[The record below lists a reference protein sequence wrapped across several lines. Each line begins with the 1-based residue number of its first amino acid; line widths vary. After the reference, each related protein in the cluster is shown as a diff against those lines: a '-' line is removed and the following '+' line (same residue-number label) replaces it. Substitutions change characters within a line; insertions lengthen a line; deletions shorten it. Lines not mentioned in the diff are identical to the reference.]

1 MNTSSASG
9 DTGGI
14 DVTQF
19 HAVFFEEAD
28 EHLASME
35 SLLLEIDVESP
46 DDEAV
51 NAVFRAAHSIKGGAG
66 MFGFTDITG
75 LTHEAETLLDR
86 VRKGHLALTVEIVDA
101 LLQSG
106 DAIKAQLSVHRGEGG
121 RSPETGSLVAR
132 LRALA
137 AGAEAGTAPAPAPVA
152 EDAGYGFF
160 ADAAPAAPAAP
171 ADEGFGFFDDVP
183 AAPEAAA
190 APADANS
197 YGFFAPH
204 DRKYDPP
211 PATET
216 YGFFAP
222 HDKKYDPAPAPDSYG
237 FFAPHDKTYDKPVA
251 VPAVAPAA
259 APLGA
264 TARMATL
271 AGKPKADK
279 AAEAASIRVPV
290 GKVDQLINLVGE
302 LVITHAMLAQNVSE
316 LDMARQQ
323 NLLARMADL
332 ERNTRDLQESVMSI
346 RMTPI
351 SMVFNRFPRM
361 LRDLAAK
368 LGKKIELK
376 MVGEGTEL
384 DKGLI
389 EKITD
394 PMTHLVRNSLDHGIE
409 MPEARE
415 AAGKPETGTITLSA
429 YHRGGNIVIEVADD
443 GGGLKRE
450 KILAKAHER
459 GIAVPPNP
467 SDGEVWNLIFEP
479 GFSTAEVVTDVSGRG
494 VGMDVVR
501 RNIVALNGSVE
512 IESAA
517 GVGTRMTVRLPLTLA
532 IMDGMS
538 IAIGGEHYILPLA
551 SVVESMQ
558 ADAHALRP
566 VSGQGRVL
574 DVRGEYLPVVK
585 LADVFP
591 PATPKSAGE
600 VEMVVIVE
608 ADGVKTALVV
618 DELVGQHQVVV
629 KSLETNYRR
638 QQGISGA
645 TIMGDGRV
653 ALILDV
659 AALVK
664 KSRH

>member
-1 MNTSSASG
+1 MQTQSGSG
-9 DTGGI
+9 DAGGI
-14 DVTQF
+14 DVAQF

-28 EHLASME
+28 EHLVSME
-35 SLLLEIDVESP
+35 ALLLEIDVVAP
-46 DDEAV
+46 DEEAV

-66 MFGFTDITG
+66 MFGFTDVTD

-86 VRKGHLALTVEIVDA
+86 VRKGQLPLTVEIVDA
-101 LLQSG
+101 MLETG
-106 DAIKAQLSVHRGEGG
+106 DAIKAQLAVRRGEEGAA
-121 RSPETGSLVAR
+121 PEVSDLLKR

-137 AGAEAGTAPAPAPVA
+137 AGDAAEPATVSGALGSGEPDAAPAQAA
-152 EDAGYGFF
+152 GSGYGFF
-160 ADAAPAAPAAP
+160 EPEVAESASD
-171 ADEGFGFFDDVP
+171 DYGFFDTVP
-183 AAPEAAA
+183 TAAA
-190 APADANS
+190 APAATDGAQGF
-197 YGFFAPH
+197 GFFAPH
-204 DRKYDPP
+204 DQ
-211 PATET
+211 T
-216 YGFFAP
+216 YGQTA
-222 HDKKYDPAPAPDSYG
+222 
-237 FFAPHDKTYDKPVA
+237 
-251 VPAVAPAA
+251 AVAPDTETAGNSASGAA
-259 APLGA
+259 ELGL
-264 TARMATL
+264 TTRMTTLVAR
-271 AGKPKADK
+271 PKSDK

-302 LVITHAMLAQNVSE
+302 LVITQAMLAQNASE
-316 LDMARQQ
+316 LDLARHQT
-323 NLLARMADL
+323 LLTRMADL

-351 SMVFNRFPRM
+351 AMVFNRFPRM
-361 LRDLAAK
+361 LRDLASK
-368 LGKKIELK
+368 LGKKVELK
-376 MVGEGTEL
+376 MVGENTEL

-389 EKITD
+389 EKIAD

-409 MPEARE
+409 MPAARG

-443 GGGLKRE
+443 GAGLKRE
-450 KILAKAHER
+450 RILAKARER
-459 GIAVPPNP
+459 GLAIPANP
-467 SDGEVWNLIFEP
+467 SDSEVWNLIFEP
-479 GFSTAEVVTDVSGRG
+479 GFSTADVVTDVSGRG

-501 RNIVALNGSVE
+501 RNIGALNGSVE

-517 GVGTRMTVRLPLTLA
+517 GLGTRMTVRLPLTLA

-538 IAIGGEHYILPLA
+538 IAIGGENYILPLA

-558 ADAHALRP
+558 ADSKALRP
-566 VSGQGRVL
+566 VAGQGRVL
-574 DVRGEYLPVVK
+574 DVRGEYLPVLK

-591 PATPKSAGE
+591 PAAPGADRDA
-600 VEMVVIVE
+600 EMIVIVE
-608 ADGVKTALVV
+608 SDGVKTALVV

-659 AALVK
+659 SALIK

>member
-1 MNTSSASG
+1 MNTQSGEDSA
-9 DTGGI
+9 GGI

-28 EHLASME
+28 EHRDNME
-35 SLLLEIDVESP
+35 SLLLEIDVAAPDEES
-46 DDEAV
+46 V
-51 NAVFRAAHSIKGGAG
+51 NAVFRAAHSMKGGAG
-66 MFGFTDITG
+66 MFGFADVAE

-86 VRKGHLALTVEIVDA
+86 VRKGHLPLTVEIVDA
-101 LLQSG
+101 LLKTG
-106 DAIKAQLSVHRGEGG
+106 DAVKAQLAVHRGEG
-121 RSPETGSLVAR
+121 SPAPEVSALIEC

-137 AGAEAGTAPAPAPVA
+137 AGQVAPAVSAAAEADP
-152 EDAGYGFF
+152 GYGFF
-160 ADAAPAAPAAP
+160 DLSSAPAKEEAYGLF
-171 ADEGFGFFDDVP
+171 E
-183 AAPEAAA
+183 EAAA
-190 APADANS
+190 PKEADYGFFEEAPGAPAGKPAEAEG

-204 DRKYDPP
+204 DAQDDGKAG
-211 PATET
+211 PAKAAT
-216 YGFFAP
+216 
-222 HDKKYDPAPAPDSYG
+222 
-237 FFAPHDKTYDKPVA
+237 V
-251 VPAVAPAA
+251 A
-259 APLGA
+259 APPESQALGA
-264 TARMATL
+264 TARMSAL
-271 AGKPKADK
+271 GPRAKADK

-302 LVITHAMLAQNVSE
+302 LVITQAMLAQNVSE
-316 LDMARQQ
+316 LDVTRHQS
-323 NLLARMADL
+323 LLARMADL
-332 ERNTRDLQESVMSI
+332 ERNTRGLQESVMSI

-351 SMVFNRFPRM
+351 AMVFNRFPRM

-368 LGKKIELK
+368 LGKKIDLK

-409 MPEARE
+409 MPEARI

-443 GGGLKRE
+443 GGGLKRDR
-450 KILAKAHER
+450 ILDKARER
-459 GIAVPPNP
+459 GLAIPADP

-479 GFSTAEVVTDVSGRG
+479 GFSTADVVTDVSGRG

-501 RNIVALNGSVE
+501 RNISALGGSVE

-517 GVGTRMTVRLPLTLA
+517 GLGTRMTVRLPLTLA

-538 IAIGGEHYILPLA
+538 IAIGGESYILPLA

-558 ADAHALRP
+558 TNSKALRP
-566 VSGQGRVL
+566 VAGQGRVL
-574 DVRGEYLPVVK
+574 DVRGEYLPVLK

-591 PATPKSAGE
+591 PASPVE
-600 VEMVVIVE
+600 RRDEEMVVIVE

-638 QQGISGA
+638 QPGISGA

-653 ALILDV
+653 ALILDI
-659 AALVK
+659 AALIK

>member
-1 MNTSSASG
+1 MNPHSG
-9 DTGGI
+9 GDAAGGI
-14 DVTQF
+14 DITRF
-19 HAVFFEEAD
+19 HAVFFEEAE
-28 EHLASME
+28 EHLESME
-35 SLLLEIDVESP
+35 SLLLEIDVAAP
-46 DDEAV
+46 DEEAL
-51 NAVFRAAHSIKGGAG
+51 NAVFRAAHSMKGGAG
-66 MFGFTDITG
+66 MFGFADVAD
-75 LTHEAETLLDR
+75 LTHEAETLLDL
-86 VRKGHLALTVEIVDA
+86 VRKGQLALTVEIVDA
-101 LLQSG
+101 MLQTG
-106 DAIKAQLSVHRGEGG
+106 DAVKQQLALHRGDDGAA
-121 RSPETGSLVAR
+121 PEVTGLIAC

-137 AGAEAGTAPAPAPVA
+137 NGE
-152 EDAGYGFF
+152 
-160 ADAAPAAPAAP
+160 AAPAAPAAENTAGYGFFAGAPP
-171 ADEGFGFFDDVP
+171 AQVDAAYGLFAEAATPDDADHGFFDDAPGAPVP
-183 AAPEAAA
+183 AAPQ
-190 APADANS
+190 ADG

-204 DRKYDPP
+204 DAKYGAEVKP
-211 PATET
+211 ET
-216 YGFFAP
+216 RM
-222 HDKKYDPAPAPDSYG
+222 
-237 FFAPHDKTYDKPVA
+237 
-251 VPAVAPAA
+251 AA
-259 APLGA
+259 APVAEPQHLGA
-264 TARMATL
+264 PARVPA
-271 AGKPKADK
+271 AGVRAQAEKV
-279 AAEAASIRVPV
+279 AEAASIRVPV

-302 LVITHAMLAQNVSE
+302 LVITQAMLAQNATE
-316 LDMARQQ
+316 LDTSRHQT
-323 NLLARMADL
+323 LLARMADL

-351 SMVFNRFPRM
+351 AMVFNRFPRM

-368 LGKKIELK
+368 LGKKIDLK

-389 EKITD
+389 EKIAD

-409 MPEARE
+409 PPAARL

-429 YHRGGNIVIEVADD
+429 CHRGGNIVIEVADD

-450 KILAKAHER
+450 RILSKARER
-459 GIAVPPNP
+459 GLAIPADP

-479 GFSTAEVVTDVSGRG
+479 GFSTADVVTDVSGRG

-501 RNIVALNGSVE
+501 RNISALGGSVE
-512 IESAA
+512 IESTA
-517 GVGTRMTVRLPLTLA
+517 GLGTRMTVRLPLTLA

-558 ADAHALRP
+558 TDSKALRP
-566 VSGQGRVL
+566 VAGQGRVL

-591 PATPKSAGE
+591 PASPVESRDN
-600 VEMVVIVE
+600 EMVVIVE

-638 QQGISGA
+638 QPGISGA

-653 ALILDV
+653 ALIVDIS
-659 AALVK
+659 ALIK

>member
-1 MNTSSASG
+1 MQTQSGSG
-9 DTGGI
+9 DAGGI
-14 DVTQF
+14 DVAQF

-28 EHLASME
+28 EHLVSIEA
-35 SLLLEIDVESP
+35 LLLEIDVVAP

-66 MFGFTDITG
+66 MFGFTDVTD

-86 VRKGHLALTVEIVDA
+86 VRKGQLPLTVEIVDA
-101 LLQSG
+101 MLETG
-106 DAIKAQLSVHRGEGG
+106 DAIKAQLAVRRGEEGAA
-121 RSPETGSLVAR
+121 PEVSDLLKR

-137 AGAEAGTAPAPAPVA
+137 AGDAAEPATVSGALGSGEPDAAPAQAA
-152 EDAGYGFF
+152 GSGYGFF
-160 ADAAPAAPAAP
+160 EPEVAESASD
-171 ADEGFGFFDDVP
+171 DYGFFDTVP
-183 AAPEAAA
+183 TAAA
-190 APADANS
+190 APAATDGAQGF
-197 YGFFAPH
+197 GFFAPH
-204 DRKYDPP
+204 DQ
-211 PATET
+211 T
-216 YGFFAP
+216 YGQTA
-222 HDKKYDPAPAPDSYG
+222 
-237 FFAPHDKTYDKPVA
+237 
-251 VPAVAPAA
+251 AVAPDTETAGNSASGAA
-259 APLGA
+259 ELGL
-264 TARMATL
+264 TTRTTTLVAR
-271 AGKPKADK
+271 PKSDK

-302 LVITHAMLAQNVSE
+302 LVITQAMLAQNASE
-316 LDMARQQ
+316 LDLARHQT
-323 NLLARMADL
+323 LLTRMADL

-351 SMVFNRFPRM
+351 AMVFNRFPRM
-361 LRDLAAK
+361 LRDLASK
-368 LGKKIELK
+368 LGKKVELK
-376 MVGEGTEL
+376 MVGENTEL

-389 EKITD
+389 EKIAD

-409 MPEARE
+409 MPAARG

-443 GGGLKRE
+443 GAGLKRE
-450 KILAKAHER
+450 RILAKARER
-459 GIAVPPNP
+459 GLAIPANP
-467 SDGEVWNLIFEP
+467 SDSEVWNLIFEP
-479 GFSTAEVVTDVSGRG
+479 GFSTADVVTDVSGRG

-501 RNIVALNGSVE
+501 RNIGALNGSVE

-517 GVGTRMTVRLPLTLA
+517 GLGTRMTVRLPLTLA

-538 IAIGGEHYILPLA
+538 IAIGGENYILPLA

-558 ADAHALRP
+558 ADSKALRP
-566 VSGQGRVL
+566 VAGQGRVL
-574 DVRGEYLPVVK
+574 DVRGEYLPVLK

-591 PATPKSAGE
+591 PAAPGADRDA
-600 VEMVVIVE
+600 EMIVIVE
-608 ADGVKTALVV
+608 SDGVKTALVV

-653 ALILDV
+653 ALILDIS
-659 AALVK
+659 ALIK

>member
-1 MNTSSASG
+1 MNTQSG
-9 DTGGI
+9 GDAAGGI
-14 DVTQF
+14 DITQF
-19 HAVFFEEAD
+19 HAVFFEEAE
-28 EHLASME
+28 EHLESME
-35 SLLLEIDVESP
+35 SLLLEIDVAAP
-46 DDEAV
+46 DEEAV
-51 NAVFRAAHSIKGGAG
+51 NAVFRAAHSMKGGAG
-66 MFGFTDITG
+66 MFGFADVAD

-86 VRKGHLALTVEIVDA
+86 VRKGQLALTAEIVDA
-101 LLQSG
+101 MLQTG
-106 DAIKAQLSVHRGEGG
+106 DAVKQQLAVHRGEGG
-121 RSPETGSLVAR
+121 AAPEVAGLIAC

-137 AGAEAGTAPAPAPVA
+137 TGAAVPAVVATPVA
-152 EDAGYGFF
+152 EAAGYGLFDSAPTAQADEAYGLF
-160 ADAAPAAPAAP
+160 AEAAAPND
-171 ADEGFGFFDDVP
+171 ADHGFFDDAPGAPVP
-183 AAPEAAA
+183 ATTQ
-190 APADANS
+190 ADG

-204 DRKYDPP
+204 DAKYGSDV
-211 PATET
+211 
-216 YGFFAP
+216 
-222 HDKKYDPAPAPDSYG
+222 
-237 FFAPHDKTYDKPVA
+237 KPEMRMVA
-251 VPAVAPAA
+251 ASVAEPQH
-259 APLGA
+259 LGA
-264 TARMATL
+264 TTRMPALGARA
-271 AGKPKADK
+271 KVEKV
-279 AAEAASIRVPV
+279 AEAASIRVPV

-302 LVITHAMLAQNVSE
+302 LVITQAMLAQNASE
-316 LDMARQQ
+316 LDMTRHQS
-323 NLLARMADL
+323 LLARMADL
-332 ERNTRDLQESVMSI
+332 ERNTRGLQESVMSI

-351 SMVFNRFPRM
+351 AMVFNRFPRM

-368 LGKKIELK
+368 LGKKIDLK

-409 MPEARE
+409 MPDARL

-450 KILAKAHER
+450 RILSKARER
-459 GIAVPPNP
+459 GLAIPADP

-479 GFSTAEVVTDVSGRG
+479 GFSTADVVTDVSGRG

-501 RNIVALNGSVE
+501 RNISALGGSVE
-512 IESAA
+512 IDSAA
-517 GVGTRMTVRLPLTLA
+517 GLGTRMTVRLPLTLA

-538 IAIGGEHYILPLA
+538 IAIGGEIYILPLA

-558 ADAHALRP
+558 TDSKALRP
-566 VSGQGRVL
+566 VAGQGRVL
-574 DVRGEYLPVVK
+574 DVRGEYLPVLK

-591 PATPKSAGE
+591 PASPVE
-600 VEMVVIVE
+600 RRDNEMVVIVE

-638 QQGISGA
+638 QPGISGA

-653 ALILDV
+653 ALILDIS
-659 AALVK
+659 ALIK